1 MDRALSVSQTHPR
14 AEVALK
20 YLALTAIVAVFS
32 LITFGGVVRV
42 TESGLG
48 CPDWPLCHGGIIPPA
63 DATTLIEYFHRLL
76 AGFTGLLILSVAF
89 LVWKIH
95 PQNRLLIRLMATIV
109 VLLIVQV
116 GLGGATV
123 LTELSEGLVV
133 AHLAMAE
140 VFLGCLIVSTVILW
154 RTPTEETA
162 PQIPDGARDYNSQR
176 PVLLSIALVAVFIL
190 LMTGAYV
197 RASGAT
203 VACGDTWPLCSGE
216 IIRGGTLSVT
226 HMIHRIFTIPVA
238 GLVVAAL
245 VETWRLGRGRP
256 SYLRVPG
263 LLLAGTFIAQVL
275 IGGFNV
281 WLAFPGSITVLH
293 LSAATLV
300 FALLVWMTALAWPS
314 MRSHATRTDH
324 A

>member
-48 CPDWPLCHGGIIPPA
+48 CPDWPLCHGQIIPPA
-63 DATTLIEYFHRLL
+63 DASTLIEYSHRLL
-76 AGFTGLLILSVAF
+76 ASFTGLLILAVAF

-95 PQNRLLIRLMATIV
+95 RQNRSLVRLMAAIV

-133 AHLAMAE
+133 THLATAE
-140 VFLGCLIVSTVILW
+140 VFLGCLIVGTVMLW
-154 RTPTEETA
+154 RIPTEENVPQFRA
-162 PQIPDGARDYNSQR
+162 PPEVDNRRKPILIP
-176 PVLLSIALVAVFIL
+176 IALGAVFIL

-216 IIRGGTLSVT
+216 ILQGGKLPLI
-226 HMIHRIFTIPVA
+226 HMLHRILTIPIA

-245 VETWRLGRGRP
+245 VETWRLSEKYP
-256 SYLRVPG
+256 SLRVWG
-263 LLLAGTFIAQVL
+263 LVLAGTFVAQVL

-281 WLAFPGSITVLH
+281 WLAFPGSTNVLH
-293 LSAATLV
+293 LVGATSV
-300 FALLVWMTALAWPS
+300 FACLVLLTALAWPS
-314 MRSHATRTDH
+314 TRSHARKVAD

>member
-14 AEVALK
+14 AEVALR

-48 CPDWPLCHGGIIPPA
+48 CPDWPLCHGQIIPPA
-63 DATTLIEYFHRLL
+63 DATTLIEYSHRLL
-76 AGFTGLLILSVAF
+76 ASFTGLLILSVAF

-95 PQNRLLIRLMATIV
+95 RQERLLVSLMAAVV

-133 AHLAMAE
+133 AHLATAE
-140 VFLGCLIVSTVILW
+140 VFLACLILSTVLLW
-154 RTPTEETA
+154 RIPTDENPLPFDTPVEKNDHRRPTW
-162 PQIPDGARDYNSQR
+162 IP
-176 PVLLSIALVAVFIL
+176 IALVAVFIL
-190 LMTGAYV
+190 MMTGAYV

-203 VACGDTWPLCSGE
+203 VACGDTWPLCAGE
-216 IIRGGTLSVT
+216 IIRGGTLSLV
-226 HMIHRIFTIPVA
+226 HMLHRILTIPAA
-238 GLVVAAL
+238 GLVMAAL
-245 VETWRLGRGRP
+245 VEAWRQRESYP
-256 SYLRVPG
+256 SLRVPA
-263 LLLAGTFIAQVL
+263 LALAGVFIAQVL

-281 WLAFPGSITVLH
+281 WMAFPGWANVLH
-293 LSAATLV
+293 LSGATLTL
-300 FALLVWMTALAWPS
+300 ALLVLLTTLAWPS
-314 MRSHATRTDH
+314 TKSISVRAGD